1 MKHITQ
7 QNFSQEVEQAQGV
20 VVVDFYADWCGPC
33 KMLAPE
39 LEEVEK
45 ELNGKVKIVKIN
57 VDEEEALAYKFRIM
71 SIPTLLFYKDGV
83 LMHKQMGY
91 ITKNQLIRLIEEM

>member
-1 MKHITQ
+1 MKHITVE
-7 QNFSQEVEQAQGV
+7 NFSQEVEQAKGI

-39 LEEVEK
+39 LEQAEQ
-45 ELNGKVKIVKIN
+45 ELAGKVKIVKVN
-57 VDEEEALAYKFRIM
+57 VDEQEALAYKFRIM
-71 SIPTLLFYKDGV
+71 SIPTMLFYKDGV

-91 ITKNQLIRLIEEM
+91 ITKDQFIQIIAQM